1 MYGNS
6 WYKKERPLLSMLGFG
21 GGVNGTAASDATI
34 EYDEN
39 GTDELTFA
47 GANVKFTSTKVTV
60 NDQLIVGGNSSLG
73 NIRIEDNIIASLAGQ
88 GNKIFIDPYPDGLS
102 NEGDV
107 IIFPAWLEHSAP
119 LNKSS
124 KLRSTISFN
133 FVISDEVYEGG
144 EFDPE
149 KLIVDG
155 GVS

>member
-1 MYGNS
+1 MTP
-6 WYKKERPLLSMLGFG
+6 KLGFG

-107 IIFPAWLEHSAP
+107 II
-119 LNKSS
+119 KVTY
-124 KLRSTISFN
+124 KLMVQQLQLTQHRQLLMTQS
-133 FVISDEVYEGG
+133 
-144 EFDPE
+144 
-149 KLIVDG
+149 
-155 GVS
+155 